1 MLSIRNR
8 TSRHQFE
15 KKKLSALHLFC
26 NNAPYYNSVA
36 IDGSSAPMWRF
47 WTFGDVYKL
56 WSKALFYEKK
66 PYFRQI
72 FFEYLV
78 IFIFNVQKLM
88 AVWDEYFRWRLKLA
102 LTTHL
107 TGVLQQNCLTTLLS
121 NNNRSTAAA
130 VSVKSPLY
138 SRNVVCNL
146 CDVYQIEQKI
156 FFSHFC
162 VI

>member
-1 MLSIRNR
+1 M
-8 TSRHQFE
+8 
-15 KKKLSALHLFC
+15 
-26 NNAPYYNSVA
+26 
-36 IDGSSAPMWRF
+36 
-47 WTFGDVYKL
+47 
-56 WSKALFYEKK
+56 
-66 PYFRQI
+66 
-72 FFEYLV
+72 V

-107 TGVLQQNCLTTLLS
+107 TGVLQQNCLATLLS

-138 SRNVVCNL
+138 SRDVVCNL
-146 CDVYQIEQKI
+146 CDVYQIELKI

-162 VI
+162 VIKWLRVEIIFQILFKFIIQHAKDKFSGKFLFHNSFRKQEESFHWKMRSK